1 MGRGVCEGG
10 TDADVGTDARQGGAG
25 ASAVA
30 GGAPHPNVAPDGDA
44 PTGTDVW
51 ETAGIPSDAAPKA

>member
-1 MGRGVCEGG
+1 M
-10 TDADVGTDARQGGAG
+10 GTDARKGGAGAGAG

-51 ETAGIPSDAAPKA
+51 GTAGIPPPDAAPKA